1 MSRIFFGTPRVS
13 RVTRVTRDTSTSR
26 ARPLIY
32 RRNHTG
38 SYLHSHRYKMFI
50 RAVVSNCPLII
61 TWMVRKTMEINA
73 IAWSQVRD
81 QFKRGFV
88 PDLLAIAFNSWTTC
102 NYLSRTCY
110 TEHFFAQLVLQ
121 WWLWSIAIA
130 RAGVLHYAMKSLR
143 RNVSLKTNLQLQL
156 NRSCKHK
163 SYSFVWFAFKV
174 GLFLRP
180 VEEVHAVWIATA
192 EPLRDKLYGGCYT
205 LLSQKTTAYCFRNFK
220 KRDLTCHA
228 TTFTFV
234 WNVTRRV
241 SCTKNFIV

>member
-13 RVTRVTRDTSTSR
+13 RVIRVTRDARTSR

-32 RRNHTG
+32 RRNCSG

-50 RAVVSNCPLII
+50 RAVVSNYPLII

-156 NRSCKHK
+156 NRSCQHK

-174 GLFLRP
+174 GLFFSRHLWR
-180 VEEVHAVWIATA
+180 E
-192 EPLRDKLYGGCYT
+192 RKLKFCCRWRKCMRCGSLPQNHCEI
-205 LLSQKTTAYCFRNFK
+205 
-220 KRDLTCHA
+220 
-228 TTFTFV
+228 
-234 WNVTRRV
+234 
-241 SCTKNFIV
+241 SCTRGVTHCWAKKLLHIVSDISRSVI